1 MGLFSSKKKEQ
12 SVRPEL
18 PPLKFPDL
26 PQEGFSEKK
35 PTLITP
41 EEATAIKRAVSSVP
55 RAPSREEI
63 YKEAPS
69 IMGQP
74 EKPLFVK
81 VEKYKEV
88 MNTINHLKEKLKDT
102 TAILNE
108 LNRIKDEEEHEI
120 NSWQKDLD
128 EIKEKLMTIDQAL
141 FES

>member
-12 SVRPEL
+12 PAKLEL

-26 PQEGFSEKK
+26 PQEESSAKK
-35 PTLITP
+35 PSLITP
-41 EEATAIKRAVSSVP
+41 EEANAIKEAVSTVP

-63 YKEAPS
+63 YREAPS

-88 MNTINHLKEKLKDT
+88 MNTIEELKEKLRDT
-102 TAILNE
+102 GAILNE

-120 NSWQKDLD
+120 NSWQKDLE
-128 EIKEKLMTIDQAL
+128 EIKEKLMTIDQSL